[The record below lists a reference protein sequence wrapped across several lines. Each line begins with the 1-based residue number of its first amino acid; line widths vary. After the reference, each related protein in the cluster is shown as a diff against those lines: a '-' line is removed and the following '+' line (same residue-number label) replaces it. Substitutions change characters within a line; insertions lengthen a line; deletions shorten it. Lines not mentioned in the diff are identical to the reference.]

1 MGCKFPMAS
10 MSTHGTFSSS
20 STSST
25 PHWSYDVFLSF
36 YGFDT
41 RKTFADQIYTA
52 MKDRGISVYRDSE
65 ELKQG
70 TFIGPKLMKAIE
82 ESRYAITILSRNYA
96 FSSWSLDEL
105 VEIVKC
111 MKETQ
116 LTILPI
122 FYHVKPSHVRNKTKT
137 YKKAFSKHEKDAEV
151 NKEKIQTWRAALRKV
166 GDIARWHIHDR

>member
-1 MGCKFPMAS
+1 MAS
-10 MSTHGTFSSS
+10 MSTQGTFSSS

-41 RKTFADQIYTA
+41 RKTFADQLYTA

-82 ESRYAITILSRNYA
+82 ESRYVITILSRNYA
-96 FSSWSLDEL
+96 FSSWCLDEL

-122 FYHVKPSHVRNKTKT
+122 FYHVKPSHVRNQTKT
-137 YKKAFSKHEKDAEV
+137 Y
-151 NKEKIQTWRAALRKV
+151 
-166 GDIARWHIHDR
+166 

>member
-1 MGCKFPMAS
+1 MAS
-10 MSTHGTFSSS
+10 MSTQGTFSSS
-20 STSST
+20 STSLT

-41 RKTFADQIYTA
+41 RKTFADQLYTA

-82 ESRYAITILSRNYA
+82 ESRYVITILSRNYA
-96 FSSWSLDEL
+96 FSSWCLDEL

-111 MKETQ
+111 MKETH

-122 FYHVKPSHVRNKTKT
+122 FYHVKPSHVRNQTKT
-137 YKKAFSKHEKDAEV
+137 Y
-151 NKEKIQTWRAALRKV
+151 
-166 GDIARWHIHDR
+166 